1 MQINS
6 ELITEIILYGDNIVS
21 KVFMITRLVT
31 KLTRPIEKL
40 TPEIGEAFNEA
51 NLPHGAKAP

>member
-21 KVFMITRLVT
+21 KVFVITRLVT

-40 TPEIGEAFNEA
+40 TPEILVDDEVSVLKTFMM
-51 NLPHGAKAP
+51 

>member
-21 KVFMITRLVT
+21 KVFVITRLVT

-40 TPEIGEAFNEA
+40 TPEILVDDEVSLIKTDFRF
-51 NLPHGAKAP
+51 

>member
-40 TPEIGEAFNEA
+40 TPEILVDDEVSVLKTFMM
-51 NLPHGAKAP
+51 